1 MASPEDPFAALMQ
14 PVLEAVARQRPVP
27 RHRKG
32 SKRAVAATWLLVA
45 GVYETHDLMVRHD
58 LDIAGLLTALAHQP
72 AGTAAALGAPILW
85 CAMAFLCCLSVVD
98 GVREARAPHEAIGVF
113 WLFCLIGGCTYALV
127 AGVYLDGAPII
138 SAYLRGVYLAT
149 LAASVMELF
158 LFTRCGGEVRDY
170 HRRSERRVGGAMRLT
185 ADGPGRARWADP
197 ALRGS
202 GDLLSLLRAAPTDTL
217 RARVAIPTF
226 QMPRYRDSF
235 LRDPAGLHGLLHPM
249 GETPR
254 GPVLVHWRLDQHD
267 AVRPLAVL
275 DRPPGGDPRRRPV
288 RLLHALPAIEP
299 RGER

>member
-1 MASPEDPFAALMQ
+1 MASPKDPFAALMQ
-14 PVLEAVARQRPVP
+14 PVLEEVARQRPVSP
-27 RHRKG
+27 QRKG
-32 SKRAVAATWLLVA
+32 SKRAVAAIWLLVA
-45 GVYETHDLMVRHD
+45 GVYETHDLMGRYD
-58 LDIAGLLTALAHQP
+58 LDIAGLLTALARDP
-72 AGTAAALGAPILW
+72 PGIAAALGAPILW
-85 CAMAFLCCLSVVD
+85 CTVAFLCCLSVVD

-127 AGVYLDGAPII
+127 AGVYFDGEPIL

-158 LFTRCGGEVRDY
+158 LFTRCGGEVRELD
-170 HRRSERRVGGAMRLT
+170 RRSERRVGGAMRLAADELGRGRWT
-185 ADGPGRARWADP
+185 AP

-202 GDLLSLLRAAPTDTL
+202 GDLLSVLRAAPTDTL
-217 RARVAIPTF
+217 RARVASPTF
-226 QMPRYRDSF
+226 HAPRYRESF
-235 LRDPAGLHGLLHPM
+235 LRDPAGLHGLLHPV

-254 GPVLVHWRLDQHD
+254 GPVLVHWRLEQHD